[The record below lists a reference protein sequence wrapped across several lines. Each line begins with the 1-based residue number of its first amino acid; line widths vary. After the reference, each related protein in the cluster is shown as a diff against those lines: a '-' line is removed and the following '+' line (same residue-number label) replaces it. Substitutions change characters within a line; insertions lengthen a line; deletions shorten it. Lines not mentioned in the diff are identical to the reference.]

1 MFKTPFKLYLILNTL
16 KMKNMKYF
24 FVALLIIAAAS
35 CENDNTT
42 GPVGTLSLKLTD
54 APMHY
59 GQFMSASV
67 TIDKIEIGNSSDAN
81 SFITITATPMKY
93 NLLELVNGITSTMAT
108 IEIPVGD
115 YDLLRLYISSTEMKM
130 LNGNTFTYNM
140 YQNGY
145 SGSGMMQNGMM
156 LNNQNRSID
165 IKLDHLMTIS
175 NGSMSEFLLDIDVD
189 QSFMLQGANYNNM
202 MMMMG
207 MTGFTFMPTMRFVDL
222 ATSGTINGTVQDVN
236 GNLPNATISLMH
248 NGKLYTTTHSDGN
261 GHYGFIGIP
270 QGAYT
275 IKAELVGYMMNP
287 IGNDHNMGTINM
299 MSKATLNIDFKM
311 MASN

>member
-1 MFKTPFKLYLILNTL
+1 
-16 KMKNMKYF
+16 MKNMKYF

-59 GQFMSASV
+59 DQFMSASV
-67 TIDKIEIGNSSDAN
+67 TIDKIEIGNSHDAN
-81 SFITITATPMKY
+81 SFMTLTDAPMKY

-108 IEIPVGD
+108 VEIPAGD

-130 LNGNTFTYNM
+130 VNGDSFTYNM
-140 YQNGY
+140 HQDGY

-165 IKLDHLMTIS
+165 IQLDHLMTIS

-189 QSFMLQGANYNNM
+189 QSFMLEGVNYNN
-202 MMMMG
+202 MMMG
-207 MTGFTFMPTMRFVDL
+207 MTGFTFMPTMRFVDMS
-222 ATSGTINGTVQDVN
+222 TSGTINGTVEDAN
-236 GNLPNATISLMH
+236 GNLPNASISLMH
-248 NGKLYTTTHSDGN
+248 NGTLYTTTHSDQN
-261 GHYGFIGIP
+261 GHYAFIGIP
-270 QGAYT
+270 EGTYT
-275 IKAELVGYMMNP
+275 IKAELDGYMMNP
-287 IGNDHNMGTINM
+287 IGNEQNMGELSM
-299 MSKATLNIDFKM
+299 MSKATLSVDFKM

>member
-1 MFKTPFKLYLILNTL
+1 
-16 KMKNMKYF
+16 MKNIKYF
-24 FVALLIIAAAS
+24 FVALLIIAVAS

-42 GPVGTLSLKLTD
+42 RPVGTLSLKLTD

-67 TIDKIEIGNSSDAN
+67 TIDKIEIGNSHDEN
-81 SFITITATPMKY
+81 SFMTLTNTPMKY

-108 IEIPVGD
+108 VEIPVGD
-115 YDLLRLYISSTEMKM
+115 YDLMRLYISSTEMVM
-130 LNGNTFTYNM
+130 TNGDSFTYNM
-140 YQNGY
+140 NQDGY

-165 IKLDHLMTIS
+165 IKLGNLMTIS

-189 QSFMLQGANYNNM
+189 QSFMVEGANYNNN

-207 MTGFTFMPTMRFVDL
+207 MTGFTFMPTMRFVDMS
-222 ATSGTINGTVQDVN
+222 TSGTINGTVQDAT

-248 NGKLYTTTHSDGN
+248 NGTLYTTTHSDEN
-261 GHYGFIGIP
+261 GHYAFIGIP
-270 QGAYT
+270 EGTYT

-287 IGNDHNMGTINM
+287 IGNDHNMGTLNM
-299 MSKATLNIDFKM
+299 MSKATLSVDFKM
-311 MASN
+311 MVSN